1 MNSHDLTN
9 NTLRLEILGKLLIES
24 IEKDENL
31 EVTVKSDY
39 LEALENQINSLKN
52 M

>member
-24 IEKDENL
+24 IENDESL
-31 EVTVKSDY
+31 ELSVQSDY
-39 LEALENQINSLKN
+39 IEALEKQITSLKN
-52 M
+52 L